1 MSRRLRQV
9 ALCDAHVA
17 AEIDAYM
24 KRPCSRA
31 RADGLTAMQVIRADA
46 RSKALAAA
54 EWAAMDRRGNLPAD
68 WPERRAKIEAQFA
81 LKESRHV

>member
-1 MSRRLRQV
+1 MNGGLSQSARVMSL
-9 ALCDAHVA
+9 VA

-24 KRPCSRA
+24 RRPCSRA
-31 RADGLTAMQVIRADA
+31 RADGLTPMQAIQQDKLL
-46 RSKALAAA
+46 KALAAA

-68 WPERRAKIEAQFA
+68 WPERRAEIEAQFT